1 MTFKW
6 VLRILAVTQH
16 PRNASTQR
24 ILRGRCN
31 DMNNPTSSRKRSSS
45 HPALD
50 EGGFTLIELLV
61 VIAIIAIL
69 AAMLLPALGKAKQ
82 KAEGTGCMNNTK
94 QLALA
99 WLMYSN
105 DNNDRLCP
113 NRDGG
118 DVQGWQAATANWT
131 QPVPYA
137 KLSWAGGWEDFQPN
151 VTDNT
156 NIFNLINGAIG
167 GPYTSRNTGIYH
179 CPADK
184 FPAKQGNANMT
195 RVRSNSMNGF
205 IGDRQNTRTTGVS
218 DWYPDYTQYL
228 RSSSLQRP
236 GPANLWL
243 LVDEHPDSI
252 NDGWLIPDVADA
264 SRFVDLPASYHN
276 GACGFV
282 FCDGHSEIHK
292 WHGSTVQPVK
302 MTQYNGFAGDP
313 TDVAWFVQRSTI
325 RVK

>member
-1 MTFKW
+1 M
-6 VLRILAVTQH
+6 Q
-16 PRNASTQR
+16 ASNSKHARVFTIR
-24 ILRGRCN
+24 
-31 DMNNPTSSRKRSSS
+31 RSWGQ
-45 HPALD
+45 A
-50 EGGFTLIELLV
+50 FTLIELLV

-94 QLALA
+94 QLALC
-99 WLMYSN
+99 WIMYAT
-105 DNNDRLCP
+105 DNNDNVSP

-118 DVQGWQAATANWT
+118 DVQGWQGLTANWT
-131 QPVPYA
+131 KAVPYSS
-137 KLSWAGGWEDFQPN
+137 LSWAGGWEDFQPN

-156 NIFNLINGAIG
+156 NILNLLYGAIG
-167 GPYTSRNTGIYH
+167 TYANRNTGIYH

-184 FPAKQGNANMT
+184 YPAKEGNSVQM

-205 IGDRQNTRTTGVS
+205 VGDRQNVRSTGVN
-218 DWYPDYTQYL
+218 DWYPNYMQFLKST
-228 RSSSLQRP
+228 SLTRP
-236 GPANLWL
+236 GPANTWL

-252 NDGWLIPDVADA
+252 NDGWLIPDVTDA

-292 WHGSTVQPVK
+292 WNGSTIQPVR
-302 MTQYNGFAGDP
+302 MVQYNGFAGDP
-313 TDVAWFVQRSTI
+313 NDVRWFVQRSTAL
-325 RVK
+325 K